1 MNFFLNEASILIF
14 AEVAKVKGMT
24 PDICYLVFPHPKS
37 CTPKLWYT
45 YVVMYGDFMVIV
57 KPCFAFFYCKSNFLV
72 IYNPQSQ

>member
-14 AEVAKVKGMT
+14 VEVAKVKGMM

-45 YVVMYGDFMVIV
+45 YVVTYRDIMVIV
-57 KPCFAFFYCKSNFLV
+57 KPCFALIYCKSNFLV
-72 IYNPQSQ
+72 VYNPQSQ